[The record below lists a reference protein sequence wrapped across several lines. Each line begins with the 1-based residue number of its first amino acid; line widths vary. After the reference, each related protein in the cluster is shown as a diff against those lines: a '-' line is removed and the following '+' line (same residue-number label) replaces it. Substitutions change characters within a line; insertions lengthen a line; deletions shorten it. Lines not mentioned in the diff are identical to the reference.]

1 MREILH
7 IGRIGAPHGLR
18 GEVKV
23 QPLTDDPSRFNELDE
38 CFIVS
43 ENEKNRTPARAQGVR
58 FLNDQVLLK
67 FAGFDDRDAAIKI
80 RGYYVSV
87 DRAHA
92 VVLPEDTW
100 FICDLLGCEVYDEIH
115 GSLGFLKDVIQ
126 NSAHD
131 VYLVRKSGQADIL
144 IPVLKTV
151 VKEVDIDNRRIEVVL
166 PDGLFEIYRQGEE

>member
-1 MREILH
+1 
-7 IGRIGAPHGLR
+7 
-18 GEVKV
+18 
-23 QPLTDDPSRFNELDE
+23 
-38 CFIVS
+38 
-43 ENEKNRTPARAQGVR
+43 
-58 FLNDQVLLK
+58 
-67 FAGFDDRDAAIKI
+67 
-80 RGYYVSV
+80 
-87 DRAHA
+87 
-92 VVLPEDTW
+92 
-100 FICDLLGCEVYDEIH
+100 LLGCEVYDEIH